1 MMLSGGLVA
10 STFLIYIACLF
21 AIAFWGDRQTG
32 EFGPRLRVW
41 VYSLSI
47 AVWCTS
53 WTFFGAVGMA
63 AGQIWDF
70 LPIYIGPIILCFF
83 GWRLIARM
91 LAISKQENITSIAD
105 FIASRYGKSQGLG
118 VIITLICLI
127 SVLPYI
133 ALQLKSIVLGFNLLT
148 GTGVSLTGGDSRSP
162 EETAL
167 VVTLLLA
174 LFTILF
180 GTRSLDVPEHHRG
193 MMLAIAFESLVKLL
207 AFIAVGIFVTFMLI
221 GGVTDLFERAL
232 NSHELTDYWQ
242 RETLHLNLVFQTFIA
257 ILAFL
262 CLPRQFQVAVV
273 ENIRSGD
280 LRVARWV
287 FPAYLLLAGIFVI
300 PISLAG
306 QLNFGTGITPDS
318 YVINLP
324 LFEGRPILALAA
336 FLGGASA
343 ATGMVIV
350 AAIALS
356 TMVSNDVVMP
366 LLLRHRK
373 QQKRSYEE
381 FRGWMLNLRRSA
393 ILIILLLAYVVYR
406 LIGSAGSLANT
417 GQIAFAAIAQL
428 APAMFGARIW

>member
-1 MMLSGGLVA
+1 
-10 STFLIYIACLF
+10 
-21 AIAFWGDRQTG
+21 
-32 EFGPRLRVW
+32 
-41 VYSLSI
+41 
-47 AVWCTS
+47 
-53 WTFFGAVGMA
+53 
-63 AGQIWDF
+63 
-70 LPIYIGPIILCFF
+70 
-83 GWRLIARM
+83 
-91 LAISKQENITSIAD
+91 
-105 FIASRYGKSQGLG
+105 
-118 VIITLICLI
+118 
-127 SVLPYI
+127 
-133 ALQLKSIVLGFNLLT
+133 
-148 GTGVSLTGGDSRSP
+148 GVSLTGGDSHSP

-180 GTRSLDVPEHHRG
+180 GSRSLHVTEHHRG

-207 AFIAVGIFVTFMLI
+207 AFIAVGIFVTFMLF
-221 GGVTDLFERAL
+221 GGVTDLFDRAL
-232 NSHELTDYWQ
+232 NSPELTDYWQ

-262 CLPRQFQVAVV
+262 CLPRQFQVAVVENIRSGDLRVARGVFPAYLLLAGICGGPVSLAGQLDFGTGLPRVAVV

-373 QQKRSYEE
+373 QQ
-381 FRGWMLNLRRSA
+381 
-393 ILIILLLAYVVYR
+393 
-406 LIGSAGSLANT
+406 
-417 GQIAFAAIAQL
+417 
-428 APAMFGARIW
+428 

>member
-10 STFLIYIACLF
+10 STFLIYIALLF

-32 EFGPRLRVW
+32 EFGPRLRIW

-63 AGQIWDF
+63 AGQMWDF
-70 LPIYIGPIILCFF
+70 LPIYIGPIILCMV
-83 GWRLIARM
+83 GWRMIARM

-105 FIASRYGKSQGLG
+105 FIASRYGKSQSLG
-118 VIITLICLI
+118 VVVTALCLV

-148 GTGVSLTGGDSRSP
+148 GTGVSLTGGEVSSSD
-162 EETAL
+162 ETAL
-167 VVTLLLA
+167 VVTLVLA

-180 GTRSLDVPEHHRG
+180 GTRSLDATEHHRG

-207 AFIAVGIFVTFMLI
+207 AFIAVGVFVTFILF
-221 GGVTDLFERAL
+221 GGVGELIERATSSPAL
-232 NSHELTDYWQ
+232 EEYWQ
-242 RETLHLNLVFQTFIA
+242 RETMHMNLAFQTLIA

-273 ENIRSGD
+273 ENSRAGD
-280 LRVARWV
+280 LRAARWV
-287 FPAYLLLAGIFVI
+287 FPAHLRLAGIFVL

-306 QLNFGTGITPDS
+306 QLQFGTELSPDS
-318 YVINLP
+318 YVVNVP
-324 LFEGRPILALAA
+324 LMEGRPVLALLA

-366 LLLRHRK
+366 LLLRK
-373 QQKRSYEE
+373 
-381 FRGWMLNLRRSA
+381 RRSEEHTSE
-393 ILIILLLAYVVYR
+393 LQSRENL
-406 LIGSAGSLANT
+406 
-417 GQIAFAAIAQL
+417 
-428 APAMFGARIW
+428 